1 MKDTEFDAPMAMRS
15 PVRGLRGISCHLPL
29 AGNAI
34 HHLRFVHSI
43 TPRSCGPW
51 QRRPGTA
58 PSLRLAYASHA
69 LALGESLTMI
79 GRLLGHSKIA
89 TTARYAHLAAEP
101 VKYAANDI
109 AKVIAKSMG

>member
-1 MKDTEFDAPMAMRS
+1 MPVTVPQSVEFKLPTTAGFPW
-15 PVRGLRGISCHLPL
+15 LLHLIL
-29 AGNAI
+29 E
-34 HHLRFVHSI
+34 LS
-43 TPRSCGPW
+43 
-51 QRRPGTA
+51 RRPTC
-58 PSLRLAYASHA
+58 PDFRPPKYTPHDLRHSYASHA

-79 GRLLGHSKIA
+79 GRLLGHAKIA